1 MPTTNKADLAD
12 KLLTLLEIKH
22 YKKSKFPVPATLY
35 IVECEGKK
43 YAFYGS
49 PSLNKILDPPQAP
62 GNIPLLPS
70 PSKTFKLYREF
81 DKRLSRISWRV
92 QLLPSAKPQQQSPAK
107 QQQPSQLIE
116 AIIGFVKKATSKE
129 AVAAYLERNGM
140 PKQEAAETANGLWL
154 QYHQP
159 DAK

>member
-1 MPTTNKADLAD
+1 MDLAD
-12 KLLTLLEIKH
+12 KILVLLEIKH

-49 PSLNKILDPPQAP
+49 PSLNKILDPPQPP

-70 PSKTFKLYREF
+70 SSKTFKMYREF
-81 DKRLSRISWRV
+81 DKRLSRISWKA
-92 QLLPSAKPQQQSPAK
+92 QLLPSAKPQQQPTK

-116 AIIGFVKKATSKE
+116 TIVAFVKKASNKE

-140 PKQEAAETANGLWL
+140 PKQEAAATADGLWL

-159 DAK
+159 DTNP